1 VYTHHSDHDLEVL
14 EAHLDGSLPADA
26 SVALCRR
33 LEAEPR
39 LAAALKEVRSERA
52 ARYAVWASF
61 EPDDARAEATVST
74 ALASATRQDRL
85 RRAARNARRVT
96 AAAAV
101 VAIAFAGG
109 WAARARVSSEQSSP
123 TATRAPLRN
132 AHNFITSGGGEA
144 SGSYP
149 VALTDEN
156 GNITAVQYFSDPQAA
171 RDFAEDVDRWQ
182 SPPRPQSAG
191 AERIVPASGEF

>member
-14 EAHLDGSLPADA
+14 EAHLDGTLPADA

-33 LEAEPR
+33 LEGEPH
-39 LAAALKEVRSERA
+39 LAAALEQMRSERA
-52 ARYAVWASF
+52 VRYAVWASF
-61 EPDDARAEATVST
+61 EPDEGAAGVAVGA
-74 ALASATRQDRL
+74 ALAAATRQDRL

-109 WAARARVSSEQSSP
+109 WAARARVSSEQSP
-123 TATRAPLRN
+123 PAARASLHD
-132 AHNFITSGGGEA
+132 AHRFVTTGGGEA

-156 GNITAVQYFSDPQAA
+156 GNVTAVQYFNDPQAA

-182 SPPRPQSAG
+182 SHPRPRTED

>member
-1 VYTHHSDHDLEVL
+1 MYTHHSDHDLEVL

-109 WAARARVSSEQSSP
+109 WAARARVAPEQSSP
-123 TATRAPLRN
+123 AARAPLHN
-132 AHNFITSGGGEA
+132 AHHFVSSGGGEA
-144 SGSYP
+144 SGPYP

-156 GNITAVQYFSDPQAA
+156 GNVTAVQYFDDPQAA

-182 SPPRPQSAG
+182 SRARPRPADAG
-191 AERIVPASGEF
+191 RIVPASGEF